1 MIPDLDPN
9 TRYEFVVR
17 LHLDQISSPW
27 SSVVY
32 HQTLP
37 AGNESIRI
45 HLCYVRYHAD
55 KHKPFTEKV
64 FRAPTAPQQPPT
76 GVRVTLIEDDTAL
89 VSWRE
94 PEEPSVVVT
103 HYTILYASQKAWL
116 AGKWQIMQREGE

>member
-1 MIPDLDPN
+1 M
-9 TRYEFVVR
+9 FVLIMTKIVIKFTSTIMQTNISR
-17 LHLDQISSPW
+17 LL
-27 SSVVY
+27 
-32 HQTLP
+32 
-37 AGNESIRI
+37 
-45 HLCYVRYHAD
+45 
-55 KHKPFTEKV
+55 KKV
-64 FRAPTAPQQPPT
+64 FRVRTAPQQPPT